1 MQVSLLPRVRFLDLV
16 QQRTGEWLGHS
27 PSQVQVL
34 GLGPCDLG
42 QKVDNAEPPCRI
54 GGGAMLGSGCGGQ
67 QIPCKPHLK
76 KQAYEPRLTGQ
87 DFSPRSDSS
96 RYILGPFPSYQSSI
110 HKTSVLTSL
119 ARSDRTL
126 KRFGSFRRVSKPGS
140 WSRLSSPQFTYT
152 REGIH
157 SS

>member
-1 MQVSLLPRVRFLDLV
+1 MQVSLLQRVRFLDLV

-42 QKVDNAEPPCRI
+42 QKGGNPEPPCRNR
-54 GGGAMLGSGCGGQ
+54 GGTACLAVAVADS
-67 QIPCKPHLK
+67 KPHLK

-87 DFSPRSDSS
+87 DFFPRSDSS

-110 HKTSVLTSL
+110 HKTPVLTSL

>member
-54 GGGAMLGSGCGGQ
+54 GGE
-67 QIPCKPHLK
+67 PCLAVAAANSK
-76 KQAYEPRLTGQ
+76 
-87 DFSPRSDSS
+87 SPAS
-96 RYILGPFPSYQSSI
+96 
-110 HKTSVLTSL
+110 
-119 ARSDRTL
+119 RTL
-126 KRFGSFRRVSKPGS
+126 KTGLRAAFDGP
-140 WSRLSSPQFTYT
+140 RLLPKE
-152 REGIH
+152 R
-157 SS
+157 